1 MIIVVAIIVFVVGM
15 IVEFVIDAEI
25 RERLSTP

>member
-1 MIIVVAIIVFVVGM
+1 MIFVVAIIAFVVGM